1 MFKTAHWTVYGSFSL
16 SVSPSASTSSRL
28 NRQAHRGS
36 HLTFLLTQPCWDPC
50 ILRKAIASGKPW
62 SDQGQVAI
70 TVCWPCGLPEQ
81 KKAGVARKAERCFF
95 CLFVL
100 RKHEVQ
106 QFENV
111 GLYAFFKKKKK
122 KSQTTFTI
130 SCLKAKKTRDLP
142 CVFLANFLSMTSLD
156 THLLTALA
164 HNQRGLLGC
173 TWVCAVWPGTGKG
186 IVQSWAPIPLTREPG

>member
-1 MFKTAHWTVYGSFSL
+1 MFLHCDFHECRCHAVCMMFKTAHWTVYGSFSL

-81 KKAGVARKAERCFF
+81 KKAGVARKAERGFF

-111 GLYAFFKKKKK
+111 GLYAFLKKKKK
-122 KSQTTFTI
+122 NHRLHSLSPVLKPRKQEICLVYSWQTF
-130 SCLKAKKTRDLP
+130 
-142 CVFLANFLSMTSLD
+142 
-156 THLLTALA
+156 
-164 HNQRGLLGC
+164 
-173 TWVCAVWPGTGKG
+173 
-186 IVQSWAPIPLTREPG
+186 